1 MNTVLTACFMPKALW
16 LHFRTNNSPHC
27 PSFLAIKIVVGYFIV
42 RHPAKGCGDC
52 GNKTTN
58 DGKLSQKELNEIY
71 KDAVEMVSPESYF
84 EWVQLKMFIDITRP
98 TNRRRN

>member
-1 MNTVLTACFMPKALW
+1 
-16 LHFRTNNSPHC
+16 
-27 PSFLAIKIVVGYFIV
+27 VVGYFIV

-71 KDAVEMVSPESYF
+71 KDAVEMVSPEKLLGVSTVKDVY
-84 EWVQLKMFIDITRP
+84 
-98 TNRRRN
+98 